1 MFLMNDQI
9 HWSSI
14 PEVPMLHRV
23 TVGATRSLIPCILA
37 ALAGLAAA
45 GSPAAA
51 EDALVEPLDLE
62 MVKRHANFG
71 FTDEQI
77 RTAFNRPFTIPL
89 DRSGLNR
96 SMLKAP
102 PGPGIHPRV
111 LFNPED
117 LPDIRARLKSTAA
130 GKAVMDAIRKHLDK
144 QLGEKGELRAVY
156 DALAAGKE
164 ADLDAVKVRGTA
176 FVTLYECFRCLI
188 DDDKSGGARAA
199 AAVATL
205 ARLAQGGIEAEVGKL
220 KNPAEAND
228 FRVVAQGPT
237 YEGTLGLMYDFACGF
252 MTPEQ
257 RDRVRAALVR
267 GSAGMTFIGCET
279 LRSLHT
285 NTSNWIPWSARM
297 LFLVCALEGEP
308 GYDAA
313 AYRRCVDAMTGFIG
327 TFFETGE
334 AYEGWG
340 KNFMFVD
347 HLAIL
352 AKRGKDVIAAAHL
365 RNAFRR
371 YFIAAM
377 NPWGGG
383 FTFCDSLGGTNIP
396 VARNADVAMYR
407 YFYPA
412 DPDGEFVYR
421 NQIRDDYANL
431 TPGGRVNTSHPF
443 SVMDAL
449 CCAIYAS
456 DYDGSKTWMQAQ
468 QAVTRDRP
476 LSLFSEDTCNL
487 LTRTDWTPD
496 ALTLNYLNRAVPGGH
511 KYCDRSHFSLYAHG
525 RTWGVYRALRQVREQ
540 YLPENRSVVMIDQDG
555 PSVAPAKCVLY
566 QDAPLATAIATDLR
580 EPWDYSNNYVIPNPS
595 RTGFVKF
602 LFPLNHFRL
611 HPSPI
616 PWMDMPME
624 EMPDWLTSA
633 KPAPLGD
640 RPSPG
645 TGWTKRTPPIAFA
658 YRTAVLVRGA
668 HPYALIVDDLRRD
681 DASHTY
687 TWGMTVADDV
697 VLASVTRTGTAE
709 RPGADIVLDEKT
721 PVAGQPARHLLVR
734 VLEAAQLDAKNPA
747 ELIVISQPNPPQKFV
762 NIPKLVVKSTAVEP
776 RFKMLLFPY
785 RDGQPLPATTGS
797 ADRTGVTLAWKDQVD
812 EVRFTAAADHRTRL
826 AISREKAVILPAGG
840 AGP

>member
-1 MFLMNDQI
+1 
-9 HWSSI
+9 
-14 PEVPMLHRV
+14 MLGLLCGR
-23 TVGATRSLIPCILA
+23 TARA
-37 ALAGLAAA
+37 A
-45 GSPAAA
+45 
-51 EDALVEPLDLE
+51 DTIVEPLDLE
-62 MVKRHANFG
+62 MVKRHGNFG

-77 RTAFNRPFTIPL
+77 KTLFNRPFTVPL

-96 SMLKAP
+96 SLLKPPPAP
-102 PGPGIHPRV
+102 GVHPRV
-111 LFNPED
+111 MFNPED
-117 LPDIRARLKSTAA
+117 LPDIRARLQSTAA
-130 GKAVMDAIRKHLDK
+130 GKAVMTQIRRHLE
-144 QLGEKGELRAVY
+144 QQIGEKGSQRAAY
-156 DALAAGKE
+156 DALVAGN
-164 ADLDAVKVRGTA
+164 ADDAVRARGVA
-176 FVTLYECFRCLI
+176 YVVLYECFRCLV
-188 DDDKSGGARAA
+188 DDDTTAGAKAA

-205 ARLAQGGIEAEVGKL
+205 ATYAVRGIEAEVAKVR
-220 KNPAEAND
+220 NPADAND

-237 YEGTLGLMYDFACGF
+237 YEGTLGLMYDFAHGF
-252 MTPEQ
+252 MTPAQ
-257 RDRVRAALVR
+257 RDAVRAAVAR

-279 LRSLHT
+279 LRSLNT

-297 LFLVCALEGEP
+297 LFLVSALEGEP

-313 AYRRCVDAMTGFIG
+313 AYQRCVNAMTGFIG

-334 AYEGWG
+334 AFEGWG
-340 KNFMFVD
+340 KNFMFID
-347 HLAIL
+347 HLAIM

-456 DYDGSKTWMQAQ
+456 DYDGSRTWQ
-468 QAVTRDRP
+468 QALESVTKDRP

-487 LTRTDWTPD
+487 LTRTDWGTD
-496 ALTLNYLNRAVPGGH
+496 ALYLNYLNRAVPGGH

-525 RTWGVYRALRQVREQ
+525 RTWGIYRALRQVHDQ
-540 YLPENRSVVMIDQDG
+540 YLPENRSVVMVDQDG

-566 QDAPLATAIATDLR
+566 QDKPLATAIATDLR
-580 EPWDYSNNYVIPNPS
+580 APWDYSNNYIIANPA
-595 RTGFVKF
+595 RTGIVN
-602 LFPLNHFRL
+602 LPFPLNHFRL
-611 HPSPI
+611 HPSPV

-633 KPAPLGD
+633 RPAPLGD
-640 RPSPG
+640 RPHPNA
-645 TGWTKRTPPIAFA
+645 GWTKRKPPVAFA

-668 HPYALIVDDLRRD
+668 HPYVLVVDDLRRD
-681 DASHTY
+681 EASHVN
-687 TWGMTVADDV
+687 TWGMTVAEDA
-697 VLASVTRTGTAE
+697 VLGSATRTGPSE
-709 RPGADIVLDEKT
+709 RPGADIVLDEKA

-734 VLEAAQLDAKNPA
+734 VLEAAQVDAKTPA
-747 ELIVISQPNPPQKFV
+747 ELTVITQPNPPQPPV
-762 NIPKLVVKSTAVEP
+762 RIPKLVIRATAVEP

-785 RDGQPLPATTGS
+785 RDGQPLPATTWS
-797 ADRTGVTLAWKDQVD
+797 ADRTSVTLAWKDQVD
-812 EVRFTAAADHRTRL
+812 EVRFGAADDHRTRL
-826 AISREKAVILPAGG
+826 TISRGGTAILPA
-840 AGP
+840 ATAQESPP